1 LETAFAWLA
10 VGRLDVQKDYPNL
23 LRAFTQVAQ
32 EREEAVL
39 LIAGDG
45 PLRPAMENLA
55 HEMGLGERVRFLG
68 IRRDVPALM
77 NAADAFVLSSAWE
90 GFGLVIAEALACKL
104 PVVVTDSGGPREVVD
119 NGRVGFLVPPRDPD
133 ALAQAMARLMNLP
146 EAERRRMGE
155 LGREY
160 VEANYSLDRVVDQW
174 EALYTELLARNGIRP
189 RRVAF
194 RERRE

>member
-1 LETAFAWLA
+1 LEGTFLWLA
-10 VGRLDVQKDYPNL
+10 VGRLEVQKDYPTL
-23 LRAFTQVAQ
+23 LRAFAQLDRSGSALWVAG
-32 EREEAVL
+32 E
-39 LIAGDG
+39 GS
-45 PLRPAMENLA
+45 LRADLESLSRSLHLA
-55 HEMGLGERVRFLG
+55 DRVRFLG
-68 IRRDVPALM
+68 QRGDIPALM

-133 ALAQAMARLMNLP
+133 ALAQAMVRLMDLP

-174 EALYTELLARNGIRP
+174 EALYTELLERNGIRP
-189 RRVAF
+189 RRMAF
-194 RERRE
+194 RGRRE